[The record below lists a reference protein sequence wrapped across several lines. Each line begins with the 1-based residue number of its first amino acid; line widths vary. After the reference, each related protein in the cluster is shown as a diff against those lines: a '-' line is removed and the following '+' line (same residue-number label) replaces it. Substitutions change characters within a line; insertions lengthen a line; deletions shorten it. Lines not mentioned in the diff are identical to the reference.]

1 MDTRVTLTMNEVKRL
16 HYMQKIVDHQM
27 TATQAA
33 ELLGLSVRQVRRL
46 VAKYRREGAPGIAHG
61 NRGRAPSNQIQPEV
75 RSQILALAEKH
86 YRDYNDCHFTEEL
99 AEKHGVQLSRSSVR
113 RIRRQANLK
122 SPRKRRAARHRSRR
136 ERRAQAG
143 MLLQADGSR
152 HNWLEGRG
160 PWLSLIAYIDDATN
174 EVSGA
179 IFREE
184 EDAAGY
190 FMGLQQICLQSGI
203 PGAIYADQHTIF
215 QSPSKATLEQELAG
229 ERPRSQFGRLLT
241 ELGIELI
248 AARSPQAKGRIER
261 LWGTF
266 QDRLV
271 KALRE
276 AGAATLEE
284 ANRVLE
290 SFLPRHNQRFRVKPA
305 QEGTA
310 YVPWPKEYRAKDFF
324 CFKHTRTVTHD
335 NTIPFDGHRL
345 QIPPGPQRRSYAK
358 AKVEVQQHLDGRLEI
373 HFQGTRLVTFQ
384 PADELP
390 VRVKRFTPRP
400 SEETLEKQ
408 PQRRSAAKPKERMPF
423 KPAADHP
430 WRKPVFAKKA
440 EEIQ

>member
-1 MDTRVTLTMNEVKRL
+1 MDTKVTLTMNEVKRL
-16 HYMQKIVDHQM
+16 HHMQKIVDQQM

-33 ELLGLSVRQVRRL
+33 ELLGLSLRQVRRL
-46 VAKYRREGAPGIAHG
+46 IAKYRQQGAPGIAHG
-61 NRGRAPSNQIQPEV
+61 NRGWAPSNQIKPEV
-75 RSQILALAEKH
+75 RSKILELAGNQ

-99 AEKHGVQLSRSSVR
+99 AEKHGLQLSRSSVR
-113 RIRRQANLK
+113 RIRRQANMK
-122 SPRKRRAARHRSRR
+122 SPRKRRAPRHRSRR

-143 MLLQADGSR
+143 MLLQTDGSR

-179 IFREE
+179 VFREE

-190 FMGLQQICLQSGI
+190 FIGLQQICLHTGI

-215 QSPSKATLEQELAG
+215 QSPTKATLEQELAG
-229 ERPRSQFGRLLT
+229 EQPRSQFGRLLA

-276 AGAATLEE
+276 AGTSTLEE
-284 ANRVLE
+284 ANQVLK
-290 SFLPRHNQRFRVKPA
+290 SFLPRYNLRFRVKPA

-310 YVPWPKEYRAKDFF
+310 YVPWPKEYRAKDYF
-324 CFKHTRTVTHD
+324 CFKHTRTVTND

-373 HFQGTRLVTFQ
+373 HYQGKRVASFQ

-390 VRVKRFTPRP
+390 VRVNRFTPLP
-400 SEETLEKQ
+400 AEETLSKQ
-408 PQRRSAAKPKERMPF
+408 VQPKLPAKPKERKPF

-430 WRKPVFAKKA
+430 WRQPLFVKKV
-440 EEIQ
+440 EKIE